1 MKTKTVTLSS
11 TARSAIVST
20 FVSAI
25 SSAENSGSLVT
36 QVCDAANK
44 YARGEQISNEDIA
57 AIGNGVAKE
66 RGWKGGSL
74 KSRLSEVRVVLRAY
88 TTLPE
93 AIESFIAKA
102 KCCDWHTSM
111 KLARRLNK
119 GDSVKQAV
127 ALTLEQKKNGGQ
139 SKKSTP
145 QGRTAAGLKAW
156 YKAAKPD
163 KQKLILQVAEM
174 LGLRLGIKIAK

>member
-44 YARGEQISNEDIA
+44 YARGEQIAESDIS
-57 AIGNGVAKE
+57 AIGSAVAKE
-66 RGWKGGSL
+66 RGWKGRSL
-74 KSRLSEVRVVLRAY
+74 KSRLSEVRVVLRSYA
-88 TTLPE
+88 TLPE
-93 AIESFIAKA
+93 AIEAFIAKA
-102 KCCDWHTSM
+102 KSCDWHTSM

-127 ALTLEQKKNGGQ
+127 AAAFEKNGQ

-156 YKAAKPD
+156 YKVARPD
-163 KQKLILQVAEM
+163 KQKLILQVADM
-174 LGLRLGIKIAK
+174 LGLRLGVKV

>member
-44 YARGEQISNEDIA
+44 YARGLPIGDEDIA
-57 AIGNGVAKE
+57 AIGHGVAKE
-66 RGWKGGSL
+66 RGWKGRSL
-74 KSRLSEVRVVLRAY
+74 KSRLSEVRVVLRSYA
-88 TTLPE
+88 TLPE
-93 AIESFIAKA
+93 AIEAFIAKA
-102 KCCDWHTSM
+102 RNCDWHTSM

-127 ALTLEQKKNGGQ
+127 AAAFEQQKNGQ

-145 QGRTAAGLKAW
+145 QGRTAAALKAW
-156 YKAAKPD
+156 FKTARPD

-174 LGLRLGIKIAK
+174 LGLRLGIKVEK

>member
-1 MKTKTVTLSS
+1 MKTKTVSLSS

-44 YARGEQISNEDIA
+44 YARGEQIGDEDIA
-57 AIGNGVAKE
+57 AIGHAVAKE
-66 RGWKGGSL
+66 RGWKGRSL

-93 AIESFIAKA
+93 AIEAFIAKA

-127 ALTLEQKKNGGQ
+127 TAAFQKNGQ

-156 YKAAKPD
+156 YKAARPD

-174 LGLRLGIKIAK
+174 LGLRLGIKVEK